1 MSLEE
6 NTVPQGATAASAT
19 TGSRPPSQSD
29 KEHAAASKPAEDY
42 TDFKPS
48 REFLLAMSALMVL
61 ALAAAFDATSMSV
74 ALPDIS
80 TALGGTAL
88 EAFWAATSFL
98 LASTVL
104 QPTMAGLST
113 ILGRK
118 YVSFPNSFTVA
129 IR

>member
-1 MSLEE
+1 MSTED
-6 NTVPQGATAASAT
+6 TATPQGAATPTTAE
-19 TGSRPPSQSD
+19 SRPQSYSDQD
-29 KEHAAASKPAEDY
+29 KQASSNV
-42 TDFKPS
+42 DFKPS